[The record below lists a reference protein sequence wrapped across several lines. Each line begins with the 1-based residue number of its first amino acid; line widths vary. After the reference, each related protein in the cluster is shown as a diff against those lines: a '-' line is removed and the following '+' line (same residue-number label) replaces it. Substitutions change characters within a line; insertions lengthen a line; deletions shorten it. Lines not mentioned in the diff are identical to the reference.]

1 MSKISVVTVC
11 YNAEE
16 SIEETMKS
24 VFSQTYSDIE
34 YIVIDGAS
42 TDNTLGV
49 INRFSDY
56 SFLKIVS
63 EPDSGLYNAMNK
75 ATRMAQ
81 GDYIIFLNS
90 GDVFCDKDVL
100 LNIAPHL
107 STDIVYGNVCR
118 KTHNGDVIEKYPG
131 KLRVLYLLL
140 QGRMVSHQVIF
151 TRTEIMKEYGFDESY
166 TITADF
172 DFLARVVRDGCS
184 LQYVDR
190 DVSVMENRWGI
201 SAQKENIETMRAED
215 DRSLRKNFPFLYY
228 LVIVPKIV
236 VRLIMRIRIAE

>member
-75 ATRMAQ
+75 AIRMAQ

-90 GDVFCDKDVL
+90 GDMFCDS
-100 LNIAPHL
+100 L
-107 STDIVYGNVCR
+107 SG
-118 KTHNGDVIEKYPG
+118 
-131 KLRVLYLLL
+131 
-140 QGRMVSHQVIF
+140 
-151 TRTEIMKEYGFDESY
+151 
-166 TITADF
+166 TAKSD
-172 DFLARVVRDGCS
+172 
-184 LQYVDR
+184 
-190 DVSVMENRWGI
+190 
-201 SAQKENIETMRAED
+201 
-215 DRSLRKNFPFLYY
+215 
-228 LVIVPKIV
+228 
-236 VRLIMRIRIAE
+236 

>member
-1 MSKISVVTVC
+1 
-11 YNAEE
+11 
-16 SIEETMKS
+16 
-24 VFSQTYSDIE
+24 
-34 YIVIDGAS
+34 
-42 TDNTLGV
+42 
-49 INRFSDY
+49 
-56 SFLKIVS
+56 
-63 EPDSGLYNAMNK
+63 MNK

-81 GDYIIFLNS
+81 GYYIIFLNS

-131 KLRVLYLLL
+131 KRRVLYLLL

>member
-75 ATRMAQ
+75 AIRMAQ

-90 GDVFCDKDVL
+90 GDVFCDKGVL
-100 LNIAPHL
+100 LDIAPYL
-107 STDIVYGNVCR
+107 STDIVYGNVRR
-118 KTHNGDVIEKYPG
+118 KKYNGDVIEKYPG
-131 KLRVLYLLL
+131 KRRVLWLLL
-140 QGRMVSHQVIF
+140 QGKMVSHQVIF
-151 TRTEIMKEYGFDESY
+151 TRTEIMRKYGFDESY

-172 DFLARVVRDGCS
+172 DFLARAVRDGCS

-201 SAQKENIETMRAED
+201 SAKKENIAIMRAED
-215 DRSLRKNFPFLYY
+215 DRSLKTNFPFLYY
-228 LVIVPKIV
+228 LIILPKMI
-236 VRLIMRIRIAE
+236 VRLIMRIIIPE